1 MERNAKITIRKPH
14 AIQNVRISSG
24 SKPEIIPSL
33 VTKWQSLIDTIAD
46 IIHVPSTLIMKLN
59 EDTIEVF
66 LKSNTRGNP
75 YHAGEQAKLEYGL
88 YCETVIGTQQ
98 KLLVPNAAKD
108 PVWKE
113 NNPDVDINMV
123 SYLGYPINWPDG
135 EVFGTICVLD
145 NKENHYN
152 ALYEKLLHHLK
163 QHIETDLQFLSD
175 KQVYSELNKQLN
187 DSNAIKTRF
196 LSLIS
201 HDLRGTIGTN
211 YEFLKIL
218 IESCDDLEKDEIK
231 TILES
236 MLANTGSVLSTMES
250 LLNWSKNDLLMLKPE
265 KTKLNL
271 VEVFDQLLDFF
282 RQKINLKKINIIK
295 AFYSEEA
302 IVYADRNMIETS
314 LRNILSNAI
323 KYTRQEGTIYL
334 RIARNQKRVLI
345 EIEDT
350 GIGMNK
356 EELKHIFT
364 SEQAY
369 KRAGTDGEKS
379 TGIGLFITKEF
390 LDINGADVEVSSKP
404 GKGTKFRIIL

>member
-14 AIQNVRISSG
+14 ATQNVRISSG
-24 SKPEIIPSL
+24 SKPEVITSL
-33 VTKWQSLIDTIAD
+33 VNKWQSLIDTIAE
-46 IIHVPSTLIMKLN
+46 IINVPSALIMKLN

-88 YCETVIGTQQ
+88 YCETVVGTQQ

-108 PVWKE
+108 PVWKD

-152 ALYEKLLHHLK
+152 ELYEKLLHQMK
-163 QHIETDLQFLSD
+163 QHIEADLQFLSD
-175 KQVYSELNKQLN
+175 KQAYSELNKQLN
-187 DSNAIKTRF
+187 DSNTIKTRF
-196 LSLIS
+196 LSLIT

-218 IESCDDLEKDEIK
+218 IESCNDLEKDEIK

-250 LLNWSKNDLLMLKPE
+250 LLDWSKNDLLMLKPE

-282 RQKINLKKINIIK
+282 RQKIKLKRIEIIK
-295 AFYSEEA
+295 AFNSDEA
-302 IVYADRNMIETS
+302 IVVADRNMIETS

-323 KYTRQEGTIYL
+323 KYTCQEGKIYL
-334 RIARNQKRVLI
+334 RIVRNKERVLI

-364 SEQAY
+364 SDQAH

-379 TGIGLFITKEF
+379 SGIGLFISKEF
-390 LDINGADVEVSSKP
+390 LDKNGADVQVSSKP